1 MTMHDAPHG
10 ADLPP
15 AAPPPQAA
23 PSHPSLPDRVD
34 VGGYLNRAWELFTAN
49 AGLLVGGFAIVFII
63 LLVSLITVVGPLIL
77 FGPLMAGYYGMI
89 QRLRDGRETEFGE
102 LFAGFQDF
110 ARTCIAGLL
119 VVLVMILGAAVSM
132 IVGFI
137 LGHIPCLGQIVA
149 IVINLAVSVVTAAAT
164 MFVIPTIVVTTGAPV
179 DALSANVRFAQRF
192 VMPALLL
199 AVVQLALGIVGS
211 LVCLVGLLVTMPVAS
226 AFVMEAYHDF
236 YRPRVSD

>member
-110 ARTCIAGLL
+110 ARTCVAGLL